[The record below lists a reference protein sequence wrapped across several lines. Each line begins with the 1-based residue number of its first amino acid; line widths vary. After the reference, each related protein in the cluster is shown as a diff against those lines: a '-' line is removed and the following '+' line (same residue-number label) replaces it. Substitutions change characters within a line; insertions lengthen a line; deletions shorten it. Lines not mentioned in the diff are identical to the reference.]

1 MQYRTLVAIGAV
13 AVATLTSAC
22 NRQANDRADTAA
34 RTETAQPVDR
44 TAELQRQHE
53 DEIARLDSR
62 VADIER
68 KYTEKESKV
77 ESGRR
82 TATAGLQE
90 EVKEDVAN
98 VKQAVGDL
106 RTTTPENWWD
116 RHEQAMKRT
125 VDDVEADVRR
135 LAGKVEAVR
144 PQGTSGTTAEGVS
157 TAPFES
163 RRDRLVA
170 DLRARADAMERALDT
185 VKAKGARETE
195 VNDTKARVKKLRDD
209 VDRLASAK
217 ADDWWDVSKAR
228 VDDYVDRVQ
237 ASVDRLDNNRP

>member
-1 MQYRTLVAIGAV
+1 
-13 AVATLTSAC
+13 
-22 NRQANDRADTAA
+22 
-34 RTETAQPVDR
+34 VDR
-44 TAELQRQHE
+44 TAELRRQHE

-116 RHEQAMKRT
+116 RHEQAMKRA

-195 VNDTKARVKKLRDD
+195 INDTKARVKKLRDD

-228 VDDYVDRVQ
+228 VDDYIDRVQ

>member
-1 MQYRTLVAIGAV
+1 MPYRTVVSVAAIAL
-13 AVATLTSAC
+13 TLAAGAC
-22 NRQANDRADTAA
+22 NRQANDRRETAA
-34 RTETAQPVDR
+34 TETAQPADR
-44 TAELQRQHE
+44 AAEQQRQHE

-77 ESGRR
+77 VSGRR
-82 TATAGLQE
+82 VATAGLQE
-90 EVKEDVAN
+90 EVKEDVTN
-98 VKQAVGDL
+98 VKQAVSGL

-116 RHEQAMKRT
+116 RHEQAMLRT
-125 VDDVEADVRR
+125 VDDIEADVRR

-144 PQGTSGTTAEGVS
+144 PQGTTGTTAEGVS

-170 DLRARADAMERALDT
+170 DIRARVDAMDRALDN

-195 VNDTKARVKKLRDD
+195 IDDTKARVEKLRDD
-209 VDRLASAK
+209 AGRLASAK

-228 VDDYVDRVQ
+228 VSEYVDRVE
-237 ASVDRLDNNRP
+237 ASVDRLDDNKK